1 MHGFIDTPEGASYI
15 TDRSVSNT
23 PVARMKLAPT
33 ATLLLLA
40 AMLAACG
47 RSEPAPEP
55 VRAVRTMTLGLET
68 ATGVREY
75 AAEVRARTE
84 SRLGFRVGGKMVQR
98 SAEAGQRVPAGAVLA
113 QLDPQD
119 LKLSQAAAGAATQAA
134 RVNFELAEADVKRYR
149 DLFAQGFISAVE
161 LDRRET
167 TLKAARATLAQAE
180 AQGSVQA
187 NQAGYAAL
195 TAPAAGVVTAV
206 EAEPGAVLAAG
217 TPVLRLAHDGP
228 RDVVFAVPEDAVAG
242 VRALL
247 GKAGGLKVRP
257 WGRAEAVPA
266 TVREVAAAADA
277 ATRTF
282 QVKADIGRTDWQL
295 GQTATVVVD
304 LPARPG
310 VAKLP
315 LTAVTQLQGK
325 TAVWVL
331 DTASMTV
338 KPQPIEVAGADG
350 NSVVVTAGVV
360 PGQRI
365 VTAGV
370 HVLTPGQK
378 VRTYD
383 APASAVAGK

>member
-1 MHGFIDTPEGASYI
+1 
-15 TDRSVSNT
+15 
-23 PVARMKLAPT
+23 MKIAPLAP
-33 ATLLLLA
+33 LLLA
-40 AMLAACG
+40 AALLAACS
-47 RSEPAPEP
+47 RNEPQPEP
-55 VRAVRTMTLGLET
+55 IRFVRTMTVGSDV
-68 ATGVREY
+68 AGGVHEY

-84 SRLGFRVGGKMVQR
+84 SRLGFRVAGKMVQR
-98 SAEAGQRVPAGAVLA
+98 SAEVGQRVKAGAVLA

-134 RVNFELAEADVKRYR
+134 RVNLELAEADFKRYR
-149 DLFAQGFISAVE
+149 DLHAQGFISAVE

-187 NQAGYAAL
+187 NQAAYAAL
-195 TAPAAGVVTAV
+195 TATAAGVITAV

-217 TPVLRLAHDGP
+217 TPVVRLAHDGP
-228 RDVVFAVPEDAVAG
+228 RDVVFAVPEGAVAG

-247 GKAGGLKVRP
+247 GKPGGVKVRP
-257 WGRAEAVPA
+257 WGSTEALPA

-282 QVKADIGRTDWQL
+282 QVKADVGKADLQL
-295 GQTATVVVD
+295 GQTAAVLLD
-304 LPARPG
+304 LPKLAG
-310 VAKLP
+310 ITKLP

-325 TAVWVL
+325 TAVWLV
-331 DTASMTV
+331 DMGTMTV
-338 KPQPIEVAGADG
+338 KAQPIDVAGADG
-350 NSVVVTAGVV
+350 NSVVVKGGVS
-360 PGQRI
+360 PGQRV

-378 VRTYD
+378 VKLYE
-383 APASAVAGK
+383 APVTAAAN